1 MNQIS
6 LYLKKY
12 ENFGFKEA
20 DLKKKIIEIVKKET
34 GIELDKEN
42 ISVKDMTANI
52 NVSGAAKA
60 ELFMKRKIIEEQ
72 INDIKIIR

>member
-12 ENFGFKEA
+12 ENFGFKEL

-34 GIELDKEN
+34 GVELSKEN
-42 ISVKDMTANI
+42 ILVNDMTANI

-60 ELFMKRKIIEEQ
+60 ELFMKRKIIEQQ
-72 INDIKIIR
+72 INDIKTIR

>member
-20 DLKKKIIEIVKKET
+20 DLKNKIIEIVKKET
-34 GIELDKEN
+34 GVELDKKL
-42 ISVKDMTANI
+42 ISVNDMTANI
-52 NVSGAAKA
+52 SVSGSAKA
-60 ELFMKRKIIEEQ
+60 ALFLKRKQIEEQ
-72 INDIKIIR
+72 INDIKTIR

>member
-12 ENFGFKEA
+12 EGLGFKES

-34 GIELDKEN
+34 GVELDKEM

-52 NVSGAAKA
+52 SVSGAGKA

-72 INDIKIIR
+72 LNDIKIIR

>member
-34 GIELDKEN
+34 GVELDKEM
-42 ISVKDMTANI
+42 ISVNDMTANI
-52 NVSGAAKA
+52 SISGAGKA
-60 ELFMKRKIIEEQ
+60 EMFMKRKIIEDQ